1 MVEFIALAPVPGV
14 ATQVSRL
21 AADPH
26 FADIAG
32 DCHLPPSAI

>member
-1 MVEFIALAPVPGV
+1 MALAPVSGM
-14 ATQVSRL
+14 AMQVSRL

>member
-1 MVEFIALAPVPGV
+1 MVEFIALAPVSGM
-14 ATQVSRL
+14 AMQMSRL

-32 DCHLPPSAI
+32 DCHLPASAI